1 MRKKEETAKADW
13 HGKKRSWYR
22 GRIGLVRIRGNF
34 QFVQWCGTVTG
45 FRCVRVWRDF
55 KIRKRPAT
63 WSERANWMR
72 SPLDQRDPI
81 LSSPEILS
89 NAFPSLFLYPEFYV
103 PLATRY
109 FAKKA
114 VSWAQLLFL
123 REDKEAGFSLIFS
136 QTFSNVDSW
145 TETYFELLRYRAI
158 LNAIFMRLW
167 ETRDHKNAK
176 KRAKIYK

>member
-1 MRKKEETAKADW
+1 
-13 HGKKRSWYR
+13 
-22 GRIGLVRIRGNF
+22 
-34 QFVQWCGTVTG
+34 
-45 FRCVRVWRDF
+45 
-55 KIRKRPAT
+55 
-63 WSERANWMR
+63 MR

-81 LSSPEILS
+81 LSSTEILS

-123 REDKEAGFSLIFS
+123 REDKEAGFFLILL
-136 QTFSNVDSW
+136 QTFSSVESW

-158 LNAIFMRLW
+158 SGPWIFMRLW
-167 ETRDHKNAK
+167 QTRNHKNAQYSK

>member
-1 MRKKEETAKADW
+1 
-13 HGKKRSWYR
+13 
-22 GRIGLVRIRGNF
+22 
-34 QFVQWCGTVTG
+34 
-45 FRCVRVWRDF
+45 
-55 KIRKRPAT
+55 
-63 WSERANWMR
+63 MR

-81 LSSPEILS
+81 LSSTEILS

-123 REDKEAGFSLIFS
+123 REDKEAGFFLILL
-136 QTFSNVDSW
+136 QTFSSVESW

-158 LNAIFMRLW
+158 SEPWIFMRLW
-167 ETRDHKNAK
+167 QTRNHKNAQYSK